1 MYAYDGSS
9 KNRRRKLMVTLTSI
23 DIETTSIEYWFTN
36 EYDDRFMIIKDG
48 VTKVNT
54 LNNDI
59 SFDDINNALKI
70 IDNIILG

>member
-1 MYAYDGSS
+1 MKMA
-9 KNRRRKLMVTLTSI
+9 MITLSSI
-23 DIETTSIEYWFTN
+23 DIEVTSIEYWFTN

-48 VTKVNT
+48 VTKINT

>member
-1 MYAYDGSS
+1 MKLRNKG
-9 KNRRRKLMVTLTSI
+9 NPQRRKLMITLTSI
-23 DIETTSIEYWFTN
+23 DIEATSIEYWFTN

-59 SFDDINNALKI
+59 SYDDINNALKI